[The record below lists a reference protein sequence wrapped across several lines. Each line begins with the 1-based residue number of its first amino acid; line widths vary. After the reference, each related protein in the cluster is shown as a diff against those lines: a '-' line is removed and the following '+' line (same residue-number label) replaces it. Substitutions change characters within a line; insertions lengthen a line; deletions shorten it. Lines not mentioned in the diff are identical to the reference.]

1 MRSETG
7 RLQPARRRGHLSC
20 VRDPDEM
27 AVNATSL
34 PYGICAATRLLV
46 IRSRMKTT
54 IAIPTKRMRAVFR
67 RV

>member
-1 MRSETG
+1 
-7 RLQPARRRGHLSC
+7 
-20 VRDPDEM
+20 M